1 MKSKL
6 AIYNL
11 FVVLLAATVLQAG
24 DSWKNKPHTEW
35 SAEETLQ
42 VLNKSPW
49 VRVVV
54 PVSPLLRMEG
64 DPGSTAAHREAI
76 RRYAEQE
83 REILQAGGAADE
95 QRLRERQIT
104 RASDN
109 LHSVVRRAQSASQV
123 PKLPPVGVRWLSAA
137 TLKQAIV
144 RSKQLAQ
151 SADEAA
157 IDNFFS
163 TLGDYYAISVGDP
176 KWIETGTPLK
186 LSQPTLSDTLLKQ
199 VQETA
204 YLEMRPS
211 KKKFAPVAVASFA
224 FGVLEP
230 DLVLFFPR
238 ESEGQPTIG
247 PQDKKVIFHYGY
259 GRSLAVEFNLSK
271 MTRDGKPDL

>member
-1 MKSKL
+1 MKTKR
-6 AIYNL
+6 AICNL

-35 SAEETLQ
+35 SAEEALQ

-64 DPGSTAAHREAI
+64 DPASTAANREAL
-76 RRYAEQE
+76 RRYVERE
-83 REILQAGGAADE
+83 REILQAGGAADK

-104 RASDN
+104 RASYN
-109 LHSVVRRAQSASQV
+109 LHSVARSARSASQV
-123 PKLPPVGVRWLSAA
+123 TKLPPVGVRWLSAA

-157 IDNFFS
+157 IDIFLS
-163 TLGDYYAISVGDP
+163 ALGGYYAISVGDS
-176 KWIETGTPLK
+176 KWIEVGTPLK
-186 LSQPTLSDTLLKQ
+186 LSQPTLSDTLRNQ
-199 VQETA
+199 IQQTV

-211 KKKFAPVAVASFA
+211 RKKVAPVAVASFA

>member
-1 MKSKL
+1 MKTKL
-6 AIYNL
+6 AICNL

-35 SAEETLQ
+35 SAEEALQ

-64 DPGSTAAHREAI
+64 DPASTAAHREAI
-76 RRYAEQE
+76 RRYAERE
-83 REILQAGGAADE
+83 RAILQAGEAADK
-95 QRLRERQIT
+95 QRLRERQIA
-104 RASDN
+104 RASYN
-109 LHSVVRRAQSASQV
+109 LHSVVRSARSASQV

-157 IDNFFS
+157 IDIFLS

-176 KWIETGTPLK
+176 KWIEVGTPLE
-186 LSQPTLSDTLLKQ
+186 LSQPTLSDTFRNQ
-199 VQETA
+199 IQQTV

-211 KKKFAPVAVASFA
+211 RKKVAPVAMASFA

-259 GRSLAVEFNLSK
+259 GSSLAVEFDLSK